1 MAAGSSDRHDPGKPS
16 APGMG
21 VIPEMG
27 ADVLTAEPGI
37 VLDPVRPL
45 ESVESFDLFYER
57 EFPQM
62 VNIAYAVSGSRMAAE
77 DLAQE
82 AMIAAYRRWNEVG
95 SLERPG
101 GWVRRV
107 VLNRAA
113 SAYHRRRAE
122 ARALLR
128 LAPLRSTP
136 PASLSEDGADFWRAV
151 RRLPTRQAQAIVL
164 HYLEDSSVAEIATVM
179 ECAENTVKVHLHR
192 GRQTLA
198 ETLQPRSGDGT
209 R

>member
-1 MAAGSSDRHDPGKPS
+1 MPAASETRPDPGKPS
-16 APGMG
+16 APLVG

-27 ADVLTAEPGI
+27 ADILAVEPGI
-37 VLDPVRPL
+37 VLDRARPL
-45 ESVESFDLFYER
+45 ESVESFDRFYER

-113 SAYHRRRAE
+113 SAYHRRGAE

-128 LAPLRSTP
+128 LAPLRGSP
-136 PASLSEDGADFWRAV
+136 PASLSDDTAAFWRAV
-151 RRLPTRQAQAIVL
+151 RRLPKRQAQAIAL
-164 HYLEDSSVAEIATVM
+164 HYLEDASVAEIADVM

-192 GRQTLA
+192 GRNTLA
-198 ETLQPRSGDGT
+198 ELLHAKEL
-209 R
+209 

>member
-1 MAAGSSDRHDPGKPS
+1 
-16 APGMG
+16 
-21 VIPEMG
+21 MG
-27 ADVLTAEPGI
+27 ADTLAAEPGI
-37 VLDPVRPL
+37 VLDRARPL

-136 PASLSEDGADFWRAV
+136 PASLSGDSADFWRAV
-151 RRLPTRQAQAIVL
+151 RRLPKRQAQAIVL

-179 ECAENTVKVHLHR
+179 GCAENTVKVHLQR

-198 ETLQPRSGDGT
+198 ETLQARSGDGT